1 LEYAKSVDSELDV
14 SNRLNFMR
22 SVWGY
27 YYIRIKAFKATSVAR
42 RAQQTALFRAI
53 RTVNPAF
60 TKERFVKGSKITIE
74 EDETAF
80 IFSKHIQKNKKLMS
94 RIEERYDRVREV
106 LKRHRLERFRFRR
119 KRKYNLK
126 RKIFVDLC
134 ILKGK
139 GPLFL
144 EEAQDDLLD
153 RFFYI

>member
-1 LEYAKSVDSELDV
+1 MIV
-14 SNRLNFMR
+14 
-22 SVWGY
+22 
-27 YYIRIKAFKATSVAR
+27 
-42 RAQQTALFRAI
+42 
-53 RTVNPAF
+53 
-60 TKERFVKGSKITIE
+60 
-74 EDETAF
+74 
-80 IFSKHIQKNKKLMS
+80 
-94 RIEERYDRVREV
+94 VREV

-153 RFFYI
+153 RFFDI